1 MGNKLFIIFLA
12 LFFFGCST
20 NAYNIPFIDSVE
32 TVTLT
37 AGMSRSEVLGV
48 MGQPLYSEY
57 GNRESGEIFW
67 VYEVRGREVK
77 SDLLGGSGPS
87 MDNVMEAIP
96 NKTHSIVRPTSPIH
110 RLRLEFRNDKLYR
123 WMPVSSLNDDE
134 DSEVEN
140 QEETTQSSSNFTA
153 PKDTIYVLVVKETES
168 NESNSSRATS
178 SKQQNTMRKKPENIN
193 FSKTFIQ
200 AGFNNVVSDL
210 SLTAYSLQEKESGIY
225 YNDIDC
231 QSCYYQKSPS
241 LTIFI
246 GRESSRG
253 RFGLDA
259 GFGSSFHLGVKRELL
274 NFTPA
279 LLNLNFGFVFRG
291 VIKDLQANELDIDN
305 ISDYTD
311 LQSSSDLDPD
321 SGSIEITGLSLF
333 QIGIGKDIGFNGH
346 IITPR
351 YELSVGPN
359 LMHIWSLTYQ
369 LR

>member
-1 MGNKLFIIFLA
+1 MLNKFILILCS
-12 LFFFGCST
+12 LFFFSCST

-153 PKDTIYVLVVKETES
+153 PKDTIYVLVVKE
-168 NESNSSRATS
+168 
-178 SKQQNTMRKKPENIN
+178 
-193 FSKTFIQ
+193 
-200 AGFNNVVSDL
+200 
-210 SLTAYSLQEKESGIY
+210 
-225 YNDIDC
+225 
-231 QSCYYQKSPS
+231 
-241 LTIFI
+241 
-246 GRESSRG
+246 
-253 RFGLDA
+253 
-259 GFGSSFHLGVKRELL
+259 
-274 NFTPA
+274 
-279 LLNLNFGFVFRG
+279 
-291 VIKDLQANELDIDN
+291 
-305 ISDYTD
+305 
-311 LQSSSDLDPD
+311 
-321 SGSIEITGLSLF
+321 
-333 QIGIGKDIGFNGH
+333 
-346 IITPR
+346 
-351 YELSVGPN
+351 
-359 LMHIWSLTYQ
+359 
-369 LR
+369 